1 MIEPLRT
8 MVKSL
13 IFCAL
18 LNFSFL
24 YTMLGQEVN
33 TVQDDSVKRNGSHSA
48 LQGLT
53 KQNSSNRVS
62 GYAGIITTGSKSA
75 IYGGINYVLKDNQ
88 SIRFE
93 FLYGGGNNFLFQ
105 PALNLNSRIIAP
117 SILYQYTIIG
127 KSGYNSPYGFQN
139 GSNGFN
145 LYAFTGVG
153 AQYLAT
159 ENNVMLS
166 ETKITNPNS
175 KNYSVVVPLGIG
187 MSYKFDN
194 NMTIGLEIRG
204 NFHISSGGYTNPY
217 SYGMNSFQNSYGQ
230 WGYPG
235 VMYGQ
240 LRNGPG
246 F

>member
-1 MIEPLRT
+1 

-13 IFCAL
+13 IFCSL
-18 LNFSFL
+18 LNCSFL
-24 YTMLGQEVN
+24 FPILGQVEK
-33 TVQDDSVKRNGSHSA
+33 TVQGDSIEIDGSHFI
-48 LQGLT
+48 LQGLAP
-53 KQNSSNRVS
+53 QNAPNRMS
-62 GYAGIITTGSKSA
+62 GYAGLLTTGIQTA
-75 IYGGINYVLKDNQ
+75 YYGGVNYALKENQ

-93 FLYGGGNNFLFQ
+93 FLYGTGNNFMLQ
-105 PALNLNSRIIAP
+105 PAMNLNTRIIAP

-127 KSGYNSPYGFQN
+127 KSGYNSPIGYQD
-139 GSNGFN
+139 GSNGFS
-145 LYAFTGVG
+145 LYAFTGLG
-153 AQYLAT
+153 AQYFSQG
-159 ENNVMLS
+159 NNMNFGDNR
-166 ETKITNPNS
+166 IANPNS
-175 KNYSVVVPLGIG
+175 KNYSIVVPLGIG

-204 NFHISSGGYTNPY
+204 NLHISNGGYPNPY

-240 LRNGPG
+240 VRNGPG